1 MQTADK
7 RSFDI
12 PVTAPVSRQALRHGE
27 DAFAMVNRHHEEVKA
42 MYRAAQQQRSGA
54 KGR

>member
-7 RSFDI
+7 RAIDI
-12 PVTAPVSRQALRHGE
+12 PVTAPRPRQALRHGE

-42 MYRAAQQQRSGA
+42 MYRAAQQQRSGV